1 MCHKWYR
8 LTLTSTHLRPPIT
21 WMCRG
26 RPRNCAA
33 TAPPLK
39 KACTASRCAKCL
51 QGGQPRNRKRCTIRR
66 CKCACP
72 RYINIDEAT
81 ASQTPAIPAAAH
93 CQVRPPNPATAH
105 SAPLREGIRLA
116 SPSDATWIK
125 ARVTA
130 WVKALN
136 HLTKQVFSRH
146 LHDMMIFNMQL
157 VSHELLKYLRSHGIY
172 VHDSLRS
179 CIARCLLA
187 LVYIESPSGPPA
199 CVICRGPTF
208 NLD

>member
-1 MCHKWYR
+1 MTEYDSVFFPRVETNRRSVGSESRNLIPSCVCHKWYR

-136 HLTKQVFSRH
+136 HLTKQGQCFFTS
-146 LHDMMIFNMQL
+146 
-157 VSHELLKYLRSHGIY
+157 S
-172 VHDSLRS
+172 
-179 CIARCLLA
+179 
-187 LVYIESPSGPPA
+187 
-199 CVICRGPTF
+199 T
-208 NLD
+208 